1 MTDSPCVSIVINNY
15 NYGRFLPDAIE
26 SALAQSHENIQIIV
40 VDDGSIDESRQV
52 INRYGN
58 RVIEIF
64 KENGGQASAYNAG
77 FAICRGDIV
86 CFLDS
91 DDTLFETAIS
101 QAVAAFKDTQ
111 LVKVEWQLQIVDALG
126 MATGEIV
133 PEKPL
138 PKRDLRQFSISN
150 GPFYDWWF
158 TPPSSGNCYSREF
171 LERAIPMPEPPFQHG
186 ADVYL
191 TILAPLYGG
200 ICRLPNPQGT
210 YRVHPN
216 NNFFGRP
223 LDSNRLLD
231 YSQRFEDCCIQLQKH
246 LSKQGVEVDIEDW
259 KTRNFNYLWPTRFL
273 QAKSDLESLV
283 PQHGSYVLVD
293 DNEWGNSE
301 PIDGR
306 HAIPFV
312 GHDGECWGRPADD
325 QAAIAE
331 IERHC
336 SEGTKFL
343 VFWWTSFWWLEHY
356 EAFKRYLYSRFPC
369 VLQNERLLVF
379 ELVNDEHVNVAT

>member
-1 MTDSPCVSIVINNY
+1 MNDALCASIVINNY

-101 QAVAAFKDTQ
+101 QAVAAFQDTQ

-126 MATGEIV
+126 TATGEIV

-158 TPPSSGNCYSREF
+158 TPPSSGNCYRRGF
-171 LERAIPMPEPPFQHG
+171 LQRAIPMPEPHFRHG

-210 YRVHPN
+210 YRVHSN

-223 LDSNRLLD
+223 LDSNR
-231 YSQRFEDCCIQLQKH
+231 
-246 LSKQGVEVDIEDW
+246 
-259 KTRNFNYLWPTRFL
+259 
-273 QAKSDLESLV
+273 
-283 PQHGSYVLVD
+283 
-293 DNEWGNSE
+293 
-301 PIDGR
+301 
-306 HAIPFV
+306 
-312 GHDGECWGRPADD
+312 
-325 QAAIAE
+325 
-331 IERHC
+331 
-336 SEGTKFL
+336 
-343 VFWWTSFWWLEHY
+343 
-356 EAFKRYLYSRFPC
+356 
-369 VLQNERLLVF
+369 
-379 ELVNDEHVNVAT
+379 